1 MTTEERMK
9 RLEELAERGH
19 VSTDDIRWL
28 LQRLKETR
36 EALAVYADEKN
47 WGNGGFHGERNTVWM
62 GKGLR
67 GSDLAKRILEG

>member
-19 VSTDDIRWL
+19 SSTDDTFWL

-36 EALAVYADEKN
+36 EAL
-47 WGNGGFHGERNTVWM
+47 
-62 GKGLR
+62 
-67 GSDLAKRILEG
+67 SDMIPEYPTDSPSKEEIQRAKRILEE